1 MRFLFLFFILFYY
14 TAQSQVINVQHCGY
28 DFTSYLVIN
37 VHEQGKTEN
46 IKNLKITIVDSS
58 GSDVINKNNRWS
70 WVNNNKPL
78 LFTPNYKLDRNN
90 NKVENS
96 NPEGKWF
103 FPFAKDYYLLS
114 VVNTFTADIFSVK
127 IEDLDKEENGGHFET
142 QIIPLSPYNM
152 YILCSSENER
162 QAQQFGPRTNRPV
175 DVILKKKKLLIHS
188 YKSINQ

>member
-78 LFTPNYKLDRNN
+78 LFTPNYKLDSNN
-90 NKVENS
+90 TKVENS

-127 IEDLDKEENGGHFET
+127 IEEE
-142 QIIPLSPYNM
+142 
-152 YILCSSENER
+152 
-162 QAQQFGPRTNRPV
+162 
-175 DVILKKKKLLIHS
+175 D
-188 YKSINQ
+188 

>member
-37 VHEQGKTEN
+37 VHEQGKNEN

-90 NKVENS
+90 NKMENS

-127 IEDLDKEENGGHFET
+127 IEDIDMEENGGYFET

-175 DVILKKKKLLIHS
+175 DVILKKKS
-188 YKSINQ
+188 Y